1 MTLTLSEI
9 TVVILTLNEEANLQ
23 RCLDSTGWAADRV
36 VIDSG
41 STDATL
47 EIARKNKVR
56 YMVRQ
61 AKPFLISEQRN
72 WALENAAIKTEWTLF
87 IDADE
92 VIPERLRQ
100 ELQQVLATA
109 PAYVTGYRLTPQF
122 MFLGRWLRYCQGYP
136 NWHDRLVRTGR
147 GSYSGGV
154 WEHFVTDGQVGF
166 LREPYLHFSLNKG
179 IGDWFEKHL
188 RYATA
193 EAEDVLATL
202 GFYERSGQT
211 RRKRK
216 LRNLAARVWPLRPIV
231 RFAVMYLL
239 RRGFLD
245 GLPGFLY
252 SLMIMCYEYIVIL
265 KIIELK
271 RRSQEKPL

>member
-47 EIARKNKVR
+47 EIASKNKVR
-56 YMVRQ
+56 YLVRQ

-147 GSYSGGV
+147 GSYSAMPPPKPKMSWRLSV
-154 WEHFVTDGQVGF
+154 ST
-166 LREPYLHFSLNKG
+166 N
-179 IGDWFEKHL
+179 
-188 RYATA
+188 A
-193 EAEDVLATL
+193 
-202 GFYERSGQT
+202 
-211 RRKRK
+211 
-216 LRNLAARVWPLRPIV
+216 AARPGEKENCATW
-231 RFAVMYLL
+231 
-239 RRGFLD
+239 RRESGRC
-245 GLPGFLY
+245 GPSSVLPSCIY
-252 SLMIMCYEYIVIL
+252 SGAASWMACPVSFIL
-265 KIIELK
+265 
-271 RRSQEKPL
+271 